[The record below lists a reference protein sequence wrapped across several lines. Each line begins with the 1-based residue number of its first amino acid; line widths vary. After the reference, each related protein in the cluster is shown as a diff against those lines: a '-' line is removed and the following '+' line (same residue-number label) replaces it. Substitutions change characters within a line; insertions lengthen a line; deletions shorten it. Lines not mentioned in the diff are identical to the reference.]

1 MPANQPRLGNVVRV
15 RRRLADT
22 GEDESLAENLWG
34 DTKRF
39 LKAAVVDPLVDIKNL
54 AGEFKKP
61 VPEDSRWNFPN
72 VLDPRIGH
80 TLGEMASGIVRS
92 QVDEGRE
99 AYEAA
104 QRGNIGEMIKHGTA
118 AAVPV
123 IGPILEDIGTEAYE
137 SGDYATGAGRL
148 AELFMPLP
156 KFTKGRA
163 ALTKPRAVEFD
174 TPLTR
179 AERDRARG
187 ETGVLPA
194 TTAFAENVAERTVA
208 GSGPYTRFRK
218 TQQDAVKRLVD
229 KIVGPLGP
237 VPPSQ
242 VGRNVLADL
251 KKTQTKR
258 GKINTALYADA
269 KAAAQGV
276 MVDTAAIKRAATEL
290 DKTTRLPWARGAAG
304 QPKALSADIAAIA
317 AADEAM
323 LARRGG
329 GKKKKQRDK
338 QKLPTG
344 GTDSAAKQ
352 WIANIKKAPGKVTFK
367 EAQLSRRRLQEAGRK
382 LATDK
387 DSMMPSEAIV
397 DFNKLPNAVDQAMET
412 AANKINKPEVYQK
425 YREAQG
431 FNKETR
437 ELVDSDFIR
446 EINKM
451 GGKSRTKGVEHVA
464 ETVKKATIKNVET
477 LWGLVS
483 APVRDQVRAQL
494 MKDTLNKASKG
505 ESVTTWD
512 LGTAKPERFKGQLSG
527 VALERALEDIG
538 ADRLKAVYGTK
549 LTKGLKELAEDAKR
563 IGDLG
568 KNPVPGLVAASVN
581 SGLIFGWLLS
591 PMRTGV
597 TASGLALASKVLVS
611 QPKAVPAY
619 KKFISAVMRRDSRA
633 ALVLAS
639 QLQDMFDKE
648 QEASMPGTPRRVRV
662 PGSIRMPRTPAPE
675 ASPPPQE

>member
-156 KFTKGRA
+156 KFTKRRA
-163 ALTKPRAVEFD
+163 ALTKPSAVEFNV
-174 TPLTR
+174 PLTR
-179 AERDRARG
+179 AERMRAQGKTGFTPGVAGFG
-187 ETGVLPA
+187 E
-194 TTAFAENVAERTVA
+194 NIIERTVA
-208 GSGPYTRFRK
+208 GAPAYRRFRK
-218 TQQDAVKRLVD
+218 GQHEAVSGRVD
-229 KIVGPLGP
+229 DLMAPLKPVGRE
-237 VPPSQ
+237 Q
-242 VGRNVLADL
+242 VGRNVIADIE
-251 KKTQTKR
+251 KTKAR
-258 GKINTALYADA
+258 RRKEGNVKYAEVDALSE
-269 KAAAQGV
+269 GV
-276 MVDTAAIKRAATEL
+276 LVDMAPIKRAAT
-290 DKTTRLPWARGAAG
+290 RLENKLKRGMFGAADRPG
-304 QPKALSADIAAIA
+304 ALSDDIAAIA

-382 LATDK
+382 LETDK

-412 AANKINKPEVYQK
+412 AANKIKKPEVYQK

-464 ETVKKATIKNVET
+464 ETVKKSTIKNVET

-512 LGTAKPERFKGQLSG
+512 LGTVKPERFKGQLSG
-527 VALERALEDIG
+527 VALQRALEDIG

-581 SGLIFGWLLS
+581 SGLIFGWLVS
-591 PMRTGV
+591 PMSTGV

-619 KKFISAVMRRDSRA
+619 KKFISALTRRDSRA

-675 ASPPPQE
+675 ASPPPPE